1 MLCVCVCVT
10 VCVGMRSK
18 IIQER
23 VLSGLSTS
31 RCPPGCRSSH
41 PMLWLSAA
49 FTALLCPPLLHP
61 RRFSAPIIDASR
73 ISSLYMEAQSGSDGG
88 LSGSKVRELLDAG
101 LGEEQVR
108 QLLGAEGVA
117 PNVVESLFEE
127 AQKLPAKATP
137 PAAPP
142 PVVASS
148 PPPPTAVIQA
158 DEKLY
163 PMPGVEATTNQI
175 FLPFVPF
182 GIARGA
188 FLISS
193 VVASAIVI
201 LLVYLLIL
209 TSSST

>member
-1 MLCVCVCVT
+1 
-10 VCVGMRSK
+10 
-18 IIQER
+18 
-23 VLSGLSTS
+23 
-31 RCPPGCRSSH
+31 
-41 PMLWLSAA
+41 
-49 FTALLCPPLLHP
+49 
-61 RRFSAPIIDASR
+61 
-73 ISSLYMEAQSGSDGG
+73 MEAQSGSDGG

-163 PMPGVEATTNQI
+163 PMPEVEATTNQI